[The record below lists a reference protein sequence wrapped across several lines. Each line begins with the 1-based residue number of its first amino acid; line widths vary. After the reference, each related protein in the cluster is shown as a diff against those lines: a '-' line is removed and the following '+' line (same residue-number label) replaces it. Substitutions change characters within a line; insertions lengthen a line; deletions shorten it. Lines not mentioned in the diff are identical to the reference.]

1 MSGRLEDSALFARV
15 VELGSLRAA
24 AMEAGVEPSSV
35 SRRMTAL
42 ETRLGAKL
50 LDRSG
55 ARTRP
60 TEAGGRY
67 HAAMRGLL
75 GQVDAVESEIAGQ
88 TLRPSGRLRVAASID
103 FGQAHVAPWLLD
115 FAKRH
120 PDVSPELLLD
130 SRSVDL
136 VRDDIDVAIRVGRPP
151 DSALMARKLANV
163 PRALFAAPTWLEEN
177 PIGTVADL
185 AHKPQVFF
193 HPEHRLRPL
202 EITDPDGRLHRVP
215 RGDGVTINAIA
226 SIVEAVKAGFGL
238 HAGPIWAFHAALEAG
253 EAVQVLPDHVLPV
266 PPIMALWRPAVVQPA
281 AIRSFVEHVAE
292 RARAV
297 PGLMR

>member
-24 AMEAGVEPSSV
+24 ALEAGVEPSSI

-60 TEAGGRY
+60 TEAGQRY
-67 HAAMRGLL
+67 HAAMRGLM
-75 GQVDAVESEIAGQ
+75 GQIEAVESEISGE

-115 FAKRH
+115 FAREH
-120 PDVSPELLLD
+120 PEVTPELLLD

-136 VRDDIDVAIRVGRPP
+136 VRDDIDVAVRVARPP
-151 DSALMARKLANV
+151 DSALMARKLADV
-163 PRALFAAPTWLEEN
+163 PRALFAAPSWLEKN
-177 PIGTVADL
+177 PIETVADL
-185 AHKPQVFF
+185 AHKTQVFF

-202 EITDPDGRLHRVP
+202 EITDPDGKLHRLP
-215 RGDGVTINAIA
+215 RGPGVSINAIA

-238 HAGPIWAFHAALEAG
+238 TAGPLWSFHSALEAG
-253 EAVQVLPDHVLPV
+253 EVVQVLPDHTLPV
-266 PPIMALWRPAVVQPA
+266 PPLMALWRPAVVQPA
-281 AIRSFVEHVAE
+281 VIRAFVTHIAA
-292 RARAV
+292 RAREV
-297 PGLMR
+297 PGLTR